1 MDRHLIYP
9 PGWEKRK
16 KKADWDADPSLKG
29 KSIPIQGTNIIMDSP
44 EVLDAWIAERKKRF
58 PTSSRI
64 EDKKRKLEDAI
75 ARGQL
80 NVTSATL
87 HSNKRQKYGHNR
99 GLHPK
104 IQSRTGKNDARTT
117 DAGWGGRIRVAPT
130 SPSRAIATNEASHS
144 NPSTEDDTDHEPE
157 VLSSKIQHASEIFV
171 VQENNEDAETKA
183 LAPSQSV
190 VKNITVGRH
199 RISALQPKNP
209 PRNPFA
215 SRPTLLRN
223 LLLPEICITV
233 SNLSQ
238 AIRFLVDND
247 FFQDVELS
255 PGQAL
260 GQKTIEIV
268 DS

>member
-1 MDRHLIYP
+1 
-9 PGWEKRK
+9 
-16 KKADWDADPSLKG
+16 
-29 KSIPIQGTNIIMDSP
+29 MDSP

-87 HSNKRQKYGHNR
+87 HSNKRQKYDHRFDNR
-99 GLHPK
+99 GFHPK
-104 IQSRTGKNDARTT
+104 IQSRTGKNDYARTT
-117 DAGWGGRIRVAPT
+117 DAGWGGRVRVAPT

-144 NPSTEDDTDHEPE
+144 KPSTEDDTDHEPE
-157 VLSSKIQHASEIFV
+157 VLSSKIQHASEIPV
-171 VQENNEDAETKA
+171 VQENKEDAETKA
-183 LAPSQSV
+183 LAPSQFV
-190 VKNITVGRH
+190 VKNNTTGRH

-223 LLLPEICITV
+223 VSHSAFSASLP
-233 SNLSQ
+233 
-238 AIRFLVDND
+238 
-247 FFQDVELS
+247 
-255 PGQAL
+255 
-260 GQKTIEIV
+260 
-268 DS
+268 